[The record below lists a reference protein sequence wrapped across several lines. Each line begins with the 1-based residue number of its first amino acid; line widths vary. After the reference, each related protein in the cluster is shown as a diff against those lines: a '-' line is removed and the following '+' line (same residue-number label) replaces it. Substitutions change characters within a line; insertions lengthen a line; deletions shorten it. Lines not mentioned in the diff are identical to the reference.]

1 MMLMNTVT
9 AGQAADQIGSTEEQL
24 AEVRSHLAEAKAEQE
39 RGQKRVEELRK
50 ALAHEE
56 KTLVTN
62 AYGNLLEMESVLM
75 MRLQALKAAAG
86 TTGN

>member
-9 AGQAADQIGSTEEQL
+9 AGQAADQIGPTEEQL
-24 AEVRSHLAEAKAEQE
+24 DEVRSHLAEAKAEQE